1 MSHDY
6 GLDMYGNP
14 YTLEQ
19 KLTFDRIEKHQD
31 LLHEA
36 YSIMCSKFSDE
47 DLRKFIS
54 DNQYRKKIS

>member
-1 MSHDY
+1 MSHDH

-19 KLTFDRIEKHQD
+19 KLTFDKIEKHQD

-36 YSIMCSKFSDE
+36 YSILCNRFSDE
-47 DLRKFIS
+47 DLKKFIL
-54 DNQYRKKIS
+54 DNTHK